1 MPAVRRRNPIEQR
14 LDELGARWLAF
25 TANPRARLL
34 RWVAGREDV
43 RMVSAFVEVQNEEI
57 GEMPDL
63 FIRLESPFEARA
75 GYSAALVAALR
86 AQYDETREGLAEEGI
101 PGEWTPPDPPGPHP
115 FAAAVTSLYHYHAD
129 LMDHLA
135 IVLAPESVSD
145 VAAWQGWMLAVLPHL
160 PENVR
165 ILVVDS
171 ADSPALEGLD
181 ADRER
186 VVSEALALD
195 MDGAMT
201 QLARGS
207 GSNDPGDRFRR
218 AFLGVAQASG
228 RGDMTAAARDG
239 RAALS
244 IAERMRWS
252 DMQVAVHA
260 ALGAGYLASG
270 RLDDALASY
279 RRGRV
284 VSEGAVGR
292 KEPGA
297 EKLLVQA
304 RLSEA
309 GALVGD
315 KRWAEAAPLY
325 ADTAPVAQQAEDAL
339 MTMESWRM
347 AAYCHEQA
355 GASDEAWRC
364 AEAALKVGEGMKAE
378 ERSSSTLPY
387 VGAAMLRLADARGI
401 APAQVNTRM
410 EALLGPGWEPAD
422 AAAQPE
428 EVAS

>member
-14 LDELGARWLAF
+14 LDELGARWSAF

-43 RMVSAFVEVQNEEI
+43 RMVDAFVEVQNEEA

-63 FIRLESPFEARA
+63 FIRLETPFADRA
-75 GYSAALVAALR
+75 GYSRALVADLR
-86 AQYDETREGLAEEGI
+86 VQYDETREGLAAEGI
-101 PGEWTPPDPPGPHP
+101 AAEWTPPEPPGPHP
-115 FAAAVTSLYHYHAD
+115 FAEAVSSLHAYHAD

-135 IVLAPESVSD
+135 LVLAPGSVSD
-145 VAAWQGWMLAVLPHL
+145 VAAWQGWVLAVLPHL
-160 PENVR
+160 PETVR
-165 ILVVDS
+165 LLVVDS
-171 ADSPALEGLD
+171 AEQPVLDGL
-181 ADRER
+181 AEDRER
-186 VVSEALALD
+186 VVSERADLD
-195 MDGAMT
+195 MDGAMAA
-201 QLARGS
+201 LARGS
-207 GSNDPGDRFRR
+207 GGNDPGDRFRR
-218 AFLGVAQASG
+218 SFVGVAQASG
-228 RGDMTAAARDG
+228 RGDMKAAARDG

-244 IAERMRWS
+244 IAERMGWS

-292 KEPGA
+292 NEPGA
-297 EKLLVQA
+297 AKLLVQA

-315 KRWAEAAPLY
+315 ERYAEAAPLY
-325 ADTAPVAQQAEDAL
+325 AETAPVAEQAEDAL

-355 GASDEAWRC
+355 GAPDEAWRC
-364 AEAALKVGEGMKAE
+364 AEAALTVGEGMKEE
-378 ERSSSTLPY
+378 ERGTSTLPY
-387 VGAAMLRLADARGI
+387 VGAALLRLADARGMDP
-401 APAQVNTRM
+401 APVRTRM
-410 EALLGPGWEPAD
+410 EALLGPDWEPAD